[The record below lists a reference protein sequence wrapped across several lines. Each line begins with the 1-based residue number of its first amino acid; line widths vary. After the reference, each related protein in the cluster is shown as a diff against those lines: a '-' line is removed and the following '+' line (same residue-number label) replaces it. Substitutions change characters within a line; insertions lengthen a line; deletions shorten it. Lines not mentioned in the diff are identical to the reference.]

1 MPEQP
6 SAVVAAEAP
15 RPGAPARRLVEGHHR
30 RAAAAR
36 AVLDHLD
43 GVRARVAAQVHDDR
57 ARRVRAELDGLA
69 VDRLAEVTDRNLR
82 VRALAAAGF
91 TTVGSLLDATAEQ
104 LETHDG
110 IGPHTARTAVAAAQQ
125 LADATASGLSMRITL
140 DRDDASGTR
149 LLGSLEVLLRL
160 GPEVEPHR
168 RDLDDYSR
176 AVEPLVGAA
185 RPATRP
191 LTFLLRRGQA
201 RRRATDALVAL
212 AGWGPWVQA
221 TRLDDLLDR
230 LATAR
235 AEHGPGPLAL
245 WDDFERRSAEYYTVL
260 GEIVPVARDVL
271 ASHGMLPS
279 ELADRV
285 AAVELDTTLL
295 DVSLRGYQAFG
306 ARFVLN
312 QGRVLLGDEMGLG
325 KTVQAIAVMA
335 HLVASGATHVLV
347 VCPASVLVGWLREV
361 DRRSS
366 LRAWRLH
373 GPDRDAAAAS
383 WLAEGGVAVTTF
395 EGLRHVP
402 LDAGEVLDLLVV
414 DEAHLVKNPR
424 AQRSQDVA
432 AWADRCWRV
441 LLMTGTP
448 LENRLEEFLGLV
460 RVLQPALV
468 DALPAHLRLVGADV
482 LRHSMAPVYL
492 RRNAVDV
499 LVELPDLV
507 ELDEWEELT
516 PAGEAVYAAAVAAG
530 SFVDMRRAAF
540 ATADPAESSKLGRL
554 LEILEDAAESG
565 EKVVVFSYFRDV
577 VDLVRRTVAA
587 TRPDAV
593 YGPLW
598 GGVAADDRQTAVDD
612 FTAAPPGAVLVAQV
626 DAGGVG
632 LNIQAANVVVIC
644 EPQLKPTTEAQA
656 VARVRRMGQ
665 VRSVRVH
672 RLLVEGSVDERI
684 RELLTA
690 KSRVF
695 DEYVRESA
703 MAAGTERAVDVT
715 EAVLAREV
723 VEAEQAR
730 LGYGPVWDGLEA

>member
-1 MPEQP
+1 MTGQP
-6 SAVVAAEAP
+6 TAGGPAEVP
-15 RPGAPARRLVEGHHR
+15 RPGAPARRLVDEHAA

-43 GVRARVAAQVHDDR
+43 GVRARVAERVHTDR
-57 ARRVRAELDGLA
+57 ARRVRAELDGLT

-91 TTVGSLLDATAEQ
+91 TTVGSLLDATAAH
-104 LETHDG
+104 LETFDG
-110 IGPHTARTAVAAAQQ
+110 IGRHTARTAVAAAQQ
-125 LADATASGLSMRITL
+125 LADATTQGLSLRITL
-140 DRDDASGTR
+140 DRDDAAGTR
-149 LLGSLEVLLRL
+149 LLGGLEVLLRL
-160 GPEVEPHR
+160 GPQVEPHR
-168 RDLDDYSR
+168 SDLADYAR
-176 AVEPLVGAA
+176 AVEPLVAAA

-191 LTFLLRRGQA
+191 LTFLVRRA
-201 RRRATDALVAL
+201 STRRRATDALTSL
-212 AGWGPWVQA
+212 AGWDPWVRS
-221 TRLDDLLDR
+221 TGLDDLLDR

-245 WDDFERRSAEYYTVL
+245 WDDFERRSAEYYTL
-260 GEIVPVARDVL
+260 LAEIVPVTRDVL
-271 ASHGMLPS
+271 AANGMLPS

-285 AAVELDTTLL
+285 AAVELDTSLL

-335 HLVASGATHVLV
+335 HLVATGATHVLV

-361 DRRSS
+361 ERRSS
-366 LRAWRLH
+366 LTAWRLH
-373 GPDRDAAAAS
+373 GPDREAAAAS
-383 WLAEGGVAVTTF
+383 WLAGGGVAVTTF
-395 EGLRHVP
+395 DGLRHVP
-402 LDAGEVLDLLVV
+402 PAAGDVLDLLVV

-432 AWADRCWRV
+432 GWAARCWRV

-448 LENRLEEFLGLV
+448 LENRLEEFLDLV
-460 RVLQPALV
+460 RVLQPTLV
-468 DALPAHLRLVGADV
+468 DELPAHLRLVGADV
-482 LRHSMAPVYL
+482 LRHTMAPVYL

-507 ELDEWEELT
+507 EVDEWEVLT
-516 PAGEAVYAAAVAAG
+516 PQGAAVYEAAVAAG

-540 ATADPAESSKLGRL
+540 ATADPGESSKLGRL
-554 LEILEDAAESG
+554 LEILEEAGENG

-587 TRPDAV
+587 TRPEAV
-593 YGPLW
+593 FGPLW
-598 GGVAADDRQTAVDD
+598 GGVTADDRQAAVDA
-612 FTAAPPGAVLVAQV
+612 FSAAPHGAVLVAQV

-632 LNIQAANVVVIC
+632 LNIQAASVVVLC

-672 RLLVEGSVDERI
+672 RLLVEDSVDERI
-684 RELLTA
+684 REIVAA
-690 KSRVF
+690 KARVF
-695 DEYVRESA
+695 DEYVRESSV
-703 MAAGTERAVDVT
+703 AAGTERAVDVS

-730 LGYGPVWDGLEA
+730 LGHGPLWDELEA